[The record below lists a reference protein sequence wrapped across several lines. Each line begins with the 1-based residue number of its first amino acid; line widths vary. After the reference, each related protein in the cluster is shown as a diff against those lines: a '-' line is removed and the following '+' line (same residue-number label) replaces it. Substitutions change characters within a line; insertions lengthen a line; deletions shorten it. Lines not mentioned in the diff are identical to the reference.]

1 MTNNDDL
8 ALKLKAA
15 AKELKP
21 NTSKSTCAYAAFA
34 EIASPANI
42 LALLA
47 ERDADKKRIAE
58 LVSAIGSINHG
69 KHHEVMIPGDDEPV
83 YWQRKEW
90 VEWILELAAGINL
103 EVGE

>member
-1 MTNNDDL
+1 MTNNDEI
-8 ALKLKAA
+8 ALKLKQKAMRPDDA
-15 AKELKP
+15 GGVMVSCMSL
-21 NTSKSTCAYAAFA
+21 
-34 EIASPANI
+34 
-42 LALLA
+42 LAMLA

-58 LVSAIGSINHG
+58 LVSAIGSINHA
-69 KHHEVMIPGDDEPV
+69 KHHEMMIPGDDEPV